1 MHASTTR
8 PGCFAPFEAR
18 RHAAAQ
24 APPPAALRDARR
36 RPSRSRCV
44 PRAAAASAAD
54 TSAARGAA
62 LPAVL
67 AAAHAASLVALPPCA
82 RGERFLSGGGEA
94 LGLATRWHLRV
105 SDASGSFAETVE
117 LLPPASLIAAE
128 PVATLRAG
136 FDATTAWQTELASG
150 AVSALAPG
158 DDARD
163 RSLLF
168 AWLRSGAWTAAV
180 ASGALHA
187 QLLPEQAAPDGTAPC
202 HVLSLSLAG
211 SPDLA
216 CRVWLPA
223 APTPCLPLRVEL
235 QTSCAGAESWTFASW
250 PDRATHTQPTG
261 EEAVFTAD
269 GLLADKNATPLAA
282 LAAMPVEAPAP
293 PFEATPVAAAR
304 CAGGQFLLRAALS
317 PGGAPAWW
325 ALDTACDGAA
335 VTAAAADA
343 AGMPSMGRA
352 AVAGLG
358 GALTGA
364 LRRGGLAVGDVELL
378 PPASLQL
385 QLSLDGALAP
395 PDGGAL
401 GGVLGCAALR
411 RATLE
416 LHSPRRAPGAR
427 AAPVLTATLHAP
439 GVYQPPDRLAVAWRA
454 LTFIDGVPHVR
465 ASYSLQPGA
474 PLREGLFR
482 LALGVGGCG
491 VILSNSEAAAV
502 GFASATAALAP
513 VGTLTAPGE
522 GRARMAAVEE
532 GSLLSGRLDAL
543 QLGGATFRHV
553 RALAHTAADPS
564 DLNLSH
570 RAAGALCADL
580 FRGVHLVLDFAAGR
594 YACINLDRPLDDD
607 EM

>member
-1 MHASTTR
+1 MA
-8 PGCFAPFEAR
+8 
-18 RHAAAQ
+18 
-24 APPPAALRDARR
+24 
-36 RPSRSRCV
+36 
-44 PRAAAASAAD
+44 RAAAAPTAD
-54 TSAARGAA
+54 TCAARGAA

-67 AAAHAASLVALPPCA
+67 AAARAASLAALPPCA

-94 LGLATRWHLRV
+94 LGLATRWSLRC
-105 SDASGSFAETVE
+105 SDASGAFAEAVE
-117 LLPPASLIAAE
+117 LLPPLALGSSA

-136 FDATTAWQTELASG
+136 FDGQAAWQTELASG

-168 AWLRSGAWTAAV
+168 AWLRSGAWPAAV
-180 ASGALHA
+180 ASGALLA
-187 QLLPEQAAPDGTAPC
+187 QLLPEQPPPGGKAPC

-216 CRVWLPA
+216 CSVWLPA
-223 APTPCLPLRVEL
+223 SPAPCLPLHVEL

-250 PDRATHTQPTG
+250 PGRATHTQPTG
-261 EEAVFTAD
+261 ETAVFTAD
-269 GLLADKNATPLAA
+269 GAADADDATPLAA
-282 LAAMPVEAPAP
+282 LAAVPLEAPAP

-304 CAGGQFLLRAALS
+304 CAGGQFLLRATLL

-343 AGMPSMGRA
+343 AGMPSLGRA

-358 GALTGA
+358 GALAGA

-411 RATLE
+411 CATLE
-416 LHSPRRAPGAR
+416 LHAPRRLPGAR

-439 GVYQPPDRLAVAWRA
+439 GTFQPPDRLAIAWRA
-454 LTFIDGVPHVR
+454 LTFVRATANHVAACVLTQALYSLQVDGVPHVR

-491 VILSNSEAAAV
+491 VIFSNAEAAAV
-502 GFASATAALAP
+502 GFARATAALQPA
-513 VGTLTAPGE
+513 GMLAAPGE

-553 RALAHTAADPS
+553 RALAHTGADPS
-564 DLNLSH
+564 DLALSH
-570 RAAGALCADL
+570 RAAGAICADL

-594 YACINLDRPLDDD
+594 YACVNLDRPVDDD